1 MFPFQ
6 LTDKCKKALTRVF
19 RICDTDC
26 DGLLSDQ
33 ELANFQR
40 KCFGMDLEAGT
51 LESLKAVVHKNCSEG
66 EVLSLVTTGYTRHC
80 LWFWMA
86 DFLTFCYSPRHW
98 SQRADG
104 ERFPDATRV
113 VHSKG
118 STRNH
123 VDDTEKVWL

>member
-1 MFPFQ
+1 MLKLKEPRKS
-6 LTDKCKKALTRVF
+6 LRGLAWIDALKKAL
-19 RICDTDC
+19 
-26 DGLLSDQ
+26 
-33 ELANFQR
+33 
-40 KCFGMDLEAGT
+40 
-51 LESLKAVVHKNCSEG
+51 
-66 EVLSLVTTGYTRHC
+66 HC

-86 DFLTFCYSPRHW
+86 DFLTFCYSHRHW

-104 ERFPDATRV
+104 ERFPDATRI